1 MKKITLYLVV
11 ITTLM
16 ITSCS
21 KKELNQIDPNNPSP
35 SGSLA
40 TEGGM
45 KAYGAGILGRTLFD
59 VPNSGVSNILHIS
72 LTNHSLMG
80 DEMFL
85 PYGNF
90 GFRWVNQVYN
100 ITLPNGTV
108 STNPFGVTQQV
119 SLQGFNS
126 IGAGDRNAFMYEW
139 TLCYFFIQQ
148 ANQMLASLDKGI
160 SYDAGGDN
168 ATKKATFQAWAYW
181 WKAYAYSRI
190 GSLYLA
196 GIITNDPLGGTNASF
211 VHHDAIIVEANKQF
225 DNCVTALDKIAP
237 ASVAGDYTTLMKA
250 LVLSFNDN
258 ENVVTP
264 DMWKR
269 QINTYKARNLLA
281 NKKVSTMTTAD
292 WNNVITLCNAGLQPT
307 DNIFNFGMTKDGN
320 NDLSNSWM
328 HPFAFTGPNT
338 QWTFVSER
346 LVQEF
351 KTGDD
356 RFTKGILQLPAPPN
370 VDPTYDLSAFANIR
384 SRGYQFGTR
393 WAAKPIED
401 GGLYAT
407 GSANSGLSPLAC
419 TYEENALMLAEALI
433 NTNQIEAGLAQIDA
447 VRTFQNAA
455 LPATVGT
462 GLSLSDAKEELRRE
476 RRIGLFL
483 KGVAFYDAR
492 RWGVTAPVT
501 SGGGRAGGIVYVPQD
516 ALGVGTPA
524 QAVPCLLNYSYMD
537 YWDVPQNELDLNAPA
552 TGSATVA
559 NPK

>member
-1 MKKITLYLVV
+1 MKKISLYLFALATMLV
-11 ITTLM
+11 
-16 ITSCS
+16 TSCS
-21 KKELNQIDPNNPSP
+21 KKQLDQVDPNNPSP
-35 SGSLA
+35 SGSL
-40 TEGGM
+40 TSEGGM
-45 KAYGAGILGRTLFD
+45 KAYGAGILARTIFD
-59 VPNSGVSNILHIS
+59 VPNSGNSNILHIA

-90 GFRWVNQVYN
+90 GFRWVNQVFN

-108 STNPFGVTQQV
+108 STNPFGVTQQA

-139 TLCYFFIQQ
+139 TINYFFIQQ
-148 ANQMLASLDKGI
+148 ANQMLASLNKGI
-160 SYDAGGDN
+160 SYEVGDA
-168 ATKKATFQAWAYW
+168 AAKRATFEAWAYW
-181 WKAYAYSRI
+181 WKGYAYSRI
-190 GSLYLA
+190 GSMYLA

-211 VHHDAIIVEANKQF
+211 VHHDAIIAEANKQF
-225 DNCVTALDKIAP
+225 DNCVTALNKISP

-258 ENVVTP
+258 GNVVTP

-281 NKKVSTMTTAD
+281 NKKVASMTAAD
-292 WNNVITLCNAGLQPT
+292 WGAIVTLCNDGIKST
-307 DNIFNFGMTKDGN
+307 DNIFNFGMTPDGN

-356 RFTKGILQLPAPPN
+356 RFTRGILQLPAPPT
-370 VDPTYDLSAFANIR
+370 VDPTYDLSAFANLR

-393 WAAKPIED
+393 WAATPIED

-407 GSANSGLSPLAC
+407 GAANRGLSPLAC

-433 NTNQIEAGLAQIDA
+433 NTNQIDAGLAYVDA
-447 VRTFQNAA
+447 VRSFQTAT

-462 GLSLSDAKEELRRE
+462 GLNLADAKEELRRE

-492 RWGVTAPVT
+492 RWGVTAPVA
-501 SGGGRAGGIVYVPQD
+501 SGGGRPGGIVYVPTN
-516 ALGVGTPA
+516 ALGSGTPA
-524 QAVPCLLNYSYMD
+524 QAVPCLMNYSYMD